1 VDLRMKAISFVGR
14 SGAGKTT
21 LIERLIPVLTGRG
34 LSVSALK
41 HAHCGF
47 DIDRPGKDSYRL
59 REAGASQ
66 VMIAGPQRWA
76 LMTELRGP
84 APRLDQLLAQ
94 LSACDLVLVEGFRNE
109 PGIPR
114 IELRAPAF
122 APGADAPGA
131 AAGKAAEPQRANTDA
146 DSFGA
151 KAGDPNLIAVVCD
164 DPLDSAL
171 PRFKRDDVAAVASF
185 IVKRLGIER

>member
-1 VDLRMKAISFVGR
+1 MKAISFVGR

-21 LIERLIPVLTGRG
+21 LIERLIPALTQRG

-47 DIDRPGKDSYRL
+47 DIDRPGKDSFRL
-59 REAGASQ
+59 RSAGAAQ

-84 APRLDQLLAQ
+84 APRLDQLLAE
-94 LSACDLVLVEGFRNE
+94 LAPCDLVLVEGFRSE
-109 PGIPR
+109 GSIPR
-114 IELRAPAF
+114 IEVRLPSEARSAKE
-122 APGADAPGA
+122 GS
-131 AAGKAAEPQRANTDA
+131 ANEG
-146 DSFGA
+146 GA
-151 KAGDPNLIAVVCD
+151 KADEAWVAADDPNLIAVVCD

-171 PRFKRDDVAAVASF
+171 PRFVRNDVVGVASF
-185 IVKRLGIER
+185 IV